1 MKGRTILR
9 IKRNASKISNEKDLI
24 ESNNNVLDLCRKI
37 FIHHYGE
44 KYNSLDISIYQTGF
58 YKHPIYS
65 NVEAEPHFVS
75 DDGTI
80 IYLSLMQNS
89 KYLYKVDDQIVHL
102 SMEILNL
109 RTSKI
114 FTINL
119 KPEID
124 INRIDDIRTC
134 YINITETFYRYS
146 SEIVKNYLSSVATK
160 KVKLDKSFDTG
171 KLEEVRESIFSE
183 KMEENVNV
191 KNFVYE
197 EWVSASKTRN
207 YVLRDTLLDWLDH
220 WYDKSQEKIMFNSTK
235 PVLETEYNFGK
246 FIMNKGKQ
254 FEREVVK
261 LIEEKVGQGEFVTIC
276 RDTIESPDR
285 TVEYEKM
292 TINEISK
299 GTPII
304 YQGLLMNRSGNLAYS
319 YGSPDL
325 LVRSDYLSKLV
336 KISPLDQE
344 LTFFRAPKLSGNY
357 HYVVVDLK
365 FVTLDLCA
373 DGKRIRNSGS
383 IPAYKCQLY
392 IYNHAL
398 GKIQGYEPKESYILG
413 RKYRYES
420 KGKTYS
426 ENDCFARLGHI
437 QYDGWDREYISESID
452 AISWIKR
459 LRTEGREWKLF
470 PKPSIP
476 ELYPNMTNSCE
487 SSWNHV
493 KLEYAKYIGEITLLW
508 NCGYK
513 NRIIAHENGIYSF
526 MDPNC
531 SAEMVGVS
539 SPKQAPILDEI
550 ISINRKSN
558 FASVMDRIKVTL
570 NEEVDN
576 QWMKPCKLRITI
588 DFETISSIFDD
599 FTTLPVAQDGNY
611 LFMIGLA
618 YKVMGQEIVYKMFL
632 AAELSEDAEL
642 QMVYQFYK
650 FLRNLTDMHLGK
662 HVPIPPLYHWGQ
674 SEKSFFNKLCDQLI
688 SKFGPDVG
696 EDVEMIRSELE
707 WYDLSECFRK
717 NPIVINGC
725 FNFGLKEVAKRLM
738 ELGLIPQLWK
748 SGSSCTNGNMAMIMA
763 QKAYHMSNKI
773 PIIQNP
779 VMKEIMEYNK
789 ADCMVIHKI
798 IEVVQRKITDDK
810 LLHKKS
816 RWKYKN

>member
-24 ESNNNVLDLCRKI
+24 ESNNNFLDLCRRI

-44 KYNSLDISIYQTGF
+44 KYDKMDISIYQTGS

-65 NVEAEPHFVS
+65 NIEAEPHFVS

-80 IYLSLMQNS
+80 IYLSLIQGS
-89 KYLYKVDDQIVHL
+89 KYLYKVDEQSIYI
-102 SMEILNL
+102 SMEVLNL
-109 RTSKI
+109 KTSKI

-124 INRIDDIRTC
+124 ISQIDDFRTC
-134 YINITETFYRYS
+134 YTYITETYYRYS
-146 SEIVKNYLSSVATK
+146 PEIVKSYLYSLGTK
-160 KVKLDKSFDTG
+160 KVKLDKSFER
-171 KLEEVRESIFSE
+171 KIEEQECSSIFSE
-183 KMEENVNV
+183 RTNSEEIVEV

-197 EWVSASKTRN
+197 EWISASKTRN
-207 YVLRDTLLDWLDH
+207 YVLRDTLLDWLDY
-220 WYDKSQEKIMFNSTK
+220 WYDKSQEKVMFNSTK

-246 FIMNKGKQ
+246 FIKNKGKQ

-261 LIEEKVGQGEFVTIC
+261 LIERKVGQGEFVSIC
-276 RDTIESPDR
+276 NGIVGSRDKI
-285 TVEYEKM
+285 VEYEKM
-292 TINEISK
+292 TINEILK

-304 YQGLLMNRSGNLAYS
+304 YQGLLMNRSGDLAYS

-325 LVRSDYLSKLV
+325 LVRSDYLSKIV
-336 KISPLDQE
+336 KINPLNQD
-344 LTFFRAPKLSGNY
+344 LTFFRAPKLSGDY

-365 FVTLDLCA
+365 FVTLELCA

-413 RKYRYES
+413 RRYKYES
-420 KGKTYS
+420 KGKNYF

-437 QYDGWDREYISESID
+437 QYDGWDKEYISESKD
-452 AISWIKR
+452 AIRWIKR
-459 LRTEGREWKLF
+459 LRSEGREWKLF

-487 SSWNHV
+487 KSWKHI

-526 MDPNC
+526 MDPDC
-531 SAEMVGVS
+531 SAEMVGIN
-539 SPKQAPILDEI
+539 SPKQASTLNEI
-550 ISINRKSN
+550 IKINQKSK
-558 FASVMDRIKVTL
+558 FDDVMDRIKVKL
-570 NEEVDN
+570 NEEVNN
-576 QWMKPCKLRITI
+576 QWLEPYKLRITV
-588 DFETISSIFDD
+588 DFETISSIIDD
-599 FTTLPVAQDGNY
+599 FTTLPVAQDRNY
-611 LFMIGLA
+611 LFMIGVA
-618 YKVMGQEIVYKMFL
+618 YKVVGQEIVYKMFL
-632 AAELSEDAEL
+632 AAELSDDAEL
-642 QMVYQFYK
+642 QMIYQFYK
-650 FLRNLTDMHLGK
+650 FLREITDMHLGK
-662 HVPIPPLYHWGQ
+662 HVAIPPLYHWGQ
-674 SEKSFFNKLCDQLI
+674 NEKSFFNKICDQLI
-688 SKFGPDVG
+688 SKFGSNIW
-696 EDVEMIRSELE
+696 EDIEMIRSELE
-707 WYDLSECFRK
+707 WYDLLECFRK

-738 ELGLIPQLWK
+738 DLGVIPQMWK
-748 SGSSCTNGNMAMIMA
+748 NDSSCTNGNTAMIMA

-789 ADCMVIHKI
+789 ADCMVIHEI
-798 IEVVQRKITDDK
+798 IDVVQKKITGDK
-810 LLHKKS
+810 IDHKM
-816 RWKYKN
+816 